1 MRFTLNKNWLFLT
14 IILCIFFVFQEAD
27 AIEITATPEK
37 DLFGPNDWIQID
49 VKIDDYAGGA
59 VDWNA
64 TKPDGGIISGELSNF
79 DASNT
84 IHIIT
89 RNAFD
94 NQFGIW
100 KIDYFYKDANK
111 TITAEVEPLTVTLST
126 DKATYL
132 QGDTGIATF
141 TTNYYEAN
149 AAIAESY
156 RIEIQDEQGNLASH
170 TDYLEIKAYQE
181 TTTYQFTI
189 GELLKHNPPGTYYV
203 VIEYFNVITKIP
215 FSIGTSSVNLS
226 IFLASEKSLYL
237 PGEVV
242 KINVVVSE
250 TLGSN
255 AILEI
260 TNPSGKLITKTFPI
274 NSVST
279 IVVLDDV
286 ATDLSGTYQYTLEYG
301 GQSQINSFQVK
312 DKETQTSTNIEYT
325 LLLDKKQYR
334 PGEAISATFTTNKI
348 LDGQISYWFEDPVGN
363 PSSKNLYTN
372 SLSGSF
378 SIQHVLS
385 PTIENGPWKI
395 HIDYVGVQTFAIFFV
410 TGEPIEGTLISN
422 QEYEGPEV
430 LLIIDSSKTNFIK
443 VEDVAVDSQNY
454 LYVLDAGD
462 SKVKK
467 FDSNGNLIL
476 FWGSVGTT
484 DGQLKNPSGIFVD
497 AKHVHVADKG
507 NSRIVTFD
515 KNGNFERIWGNSGI
529 ESQSLRSPEDVAVD
543 SSGIYL
549 VSDSGWNKV
558 LKFDQVGKYAGKI
571 ESLQTAA
578 AKFSITNSI
587 VSDENRLL
595 ILVTK
600 DNRILQFTSNGEFV
614 KSFGTTGEDN
624 GKFLNPNSLAFDA
637 NGNIF
642 VADSGNHRIQVL
654 DPNGKFLNKWGT
666 FGTGYAQF
674 LEISGIAVDSDGN
687 VFTADS
693 IANRILKFSPFKQ
706 VKLTIP
712 DWIRNNA
719 NWWAS
724 DQINDDDFALG
735 IQFMI
740 EQKII
745 IIPDLGKSE
754 QKVDLEIP
762 DWIKNNARWWS
773 ERKISDEDFANGI
786 EYMVKNGIIQV

>member
-1 MRFTLNKNWLFLT
+1 MKKNWLFLT
-14 IILCIFFVFQEAD
+14 IIICIFFVFQEAD
-27 AIEITATPEK
+27 AIEIIATPEK
-37 DLFGPNDWIQID
+37 DPFGPNDWIQID

-59 VDWNA
+59 VDWNG

-79 DASNT
+79 DASHT
-84 IHIIT
+84 LHTIT

-94 NQFGIW
+94 NQFGTW

-141 TTNYYEAN
+141 TTNYYEPS

-156 RIEIQDEQGNLASH
+156 RIGIQDEQGNLASN
-170 TDYLEIKAYQE
+170 TDYVEIKAYQE

-189 GELLKHNPPGTYYV
+189 GELLKHNSPGTYYV

-215 FSIGTSSVNLS
+215 FSIGDFSVSLS

-242 KINVVVSE
+242 KINVVVSG

-274 NSVST
+274 NSAST

-301 GQSQINSFQVK
+301 GQSQFDSFQVK
-312 DKETQTSTNIEYT
+312 DKETQTTTNIEFT

-363 PSSKNLYTN
+363 PSPKNQFIN
-372 SLSGSF
+372 PFSGSF

-385 PTIENGPWKI
+385 PTIENGPWKM
-395 HIDYVGVQTFAIFFV
+395 HIDYVGVPTFAIFFV
-410 TGEPIEGTLISN
+410 AGEPIAGTLISN
-422 QEYEGPEV
+422 QEFEGPEV

-443 VEDVAVDSQNY
+443 VEDVAVDSQNS

-476 FWGSVGTT
+476 FWGSVGSTE
-484 DGQLKNPSGIFVD
+484 GQLKNPSGIFVD
-497 AKHVHVADKG
+497 AKYVHVADKG

-549 VSDSGWNKV
+549 VTDSGWNKI
-558 LKFDQVGKYAGKI
+558 LKFDQVGEYAGKI
-571 ESLQTAA
+571 ESIQTAA
-578 AKFSITNSI
+578 AKFSATNSI
-587 VSDENRLL
+587 ISDENRLL

-600 DNRILQFTSNGEFV
+600 DNRILQFTNNGEFV

-624 GKFLNPNSLAFDA
+624 GKFLNPNSFAFDA

-642 VADSGNHRIQVL
+642 VADSGNHRIQVI
-654 DPNGKFLNKWGT
+654 DSNGKFLNKWGT

-674 LEISGIAVDSDGN
+674 MEISGIAVDSDGN
-687 VFTADS
+687 VYTADS

-706 VKLTIP
+706 VKLIIP

-724 DQINDDDFALG
+724 DQINDDDFARG

-745 IIPDLGKSE
+745 IIPDLEKSD
-754 QKVDLEIP
+754 QAADRKIP

>member
-1 MRFTLNKNWLFLT
+1 MKKNWLFLT
-14 IILCIFFVFQEAD
+14 IIICIFFAFQEAD
-27 AIEITATPEK
+27 AIEITATTEK
-37 DLFGPNDWIQID
+37 DPFGPNDWIQID

-59 VDWNA
+59 VDWNG

-79 DASNT
+79 DASHT
-84 IHIIT
+84 LHTIT

-94 NQFGIW
+94 NQFGTW

-141 TTNYYEAN
+141 TTNYYEPS

-156 RIEIQDEQGNLASH
+156 RIGIQDEQGNLASN
-170 TDYLEIKAYQE
+170 TDYVEIKAYQE

-189 GELLKHNPPGTYYV
+189 GELLKHNSPGTYYV

-215 FSIGTSSVNLS
+215 FSIGDSSVSLS

-242 KINVVVSE
+242 KINVVVSG

-274 NSVST
+274 NSAST

-301 GQSQINSFQVK
+301 GQSQFDSFQVK
-312 DKETQTSTNIEYT
+312 DKETQTTTNIEFT

-363 PSSKNLYTN
+363 PSPKNQFIN
-372 SLSGSF
+372 PFSGSF

-385 PTIENGPWKI
+385 PTIENGPWKM
-395 HIDYVGVQTFAIFFV
+395 HIDYVGVPTFAIFFV
-410 TGEPIEGTLISN
+410 AGEPIAGTLISN
-422 QEYEGPEV
+422 QEFEGPEV

-443 VEDVAVDSQNY
+443 VEDVAVDSQNS

-476 FWGSVGTT
+476 FWGSVGSTE
-484 DGQLKNPSGIFVD
+484 GQLKNPSGIFVD
-497 AKHVHVADKG
+497 AKYVHVADKG

-549 VSDSGWNKV
+549 VTDSGWNKI

-571 ESLQTAA
+571 ESIQTAA
-578 AKFSITNSI
+578 AKFSATNSI
-587 VSDENRLL
+587 ISDENHLL

-642 VADSGNHRIQVL
+642 VADSGNHRIQVI
-654 DPNGKFLNKWGT
+654 DSNGKFLNKWGT

-674 LEISGIAVDSDGN
+674 MEISGIAVDSDGN
-687 VFTADS
+687 VYTADS

-706 VKLTIP
+706 VKLIIP

-724 DQINDDDFALG
+724 DQINDDDFARG

-745 IIPDLGKSE
+745 IIPDLEKSD
-754 QKVDLEIP
+754 QAADREIP

>member
-1 MRFTLNKNWLFLT
+1 
-14 IILCIFFVFQEAD
+14 
-27 AIEITATPEK
+27 
-37 DLFGPNDWIQID
+37 
-49 VKIDDYAGGA
+49 
-59 VDWNA
+59 
-64 TKPDGGIISGELSNF
+64 
-79 DASNT
+79 
-84 IHIIT
+84 
-89 RNAFD
+89 
-94 NQFGIW
+94 
-100 KIDYFYKDANK
+100 
-111 TITAEVEPLTVTLST
+111 
-126 DKATYL
+126 
-132 QGDTGIATF
+132 
-141 TTNYYEAN
+141 
-149 AAIAESY
+149 
-156 RIEIQDEQGNLASH
+156 
-170 TDYLEIKAYQE
+170 
-181 TTTYQFTI
+181 
-189 GELLKHNPPGTYYV
+189 
-203 VIEYFNVITKIP
+203 
-215 FSIGTSSVNLS
+215 
-226 IFLASEKSLYL
+226 
-237 PGEVV
+237 
-242 KINVVVSE
+242 
-250 TLGSN
+250 
-255 AILEI
+255 
-260 TNPSGKLITKTFPI
+260 
-274 NSVST
+274 
-279 IVVLDDV
+279 
-286 ATDLSGTYQYTLEYG
+286 
-301 GQSQINSFQVK
+301 
-312 DKETQTSTNIEYT
+312 
-325 LLLDKKQYR
+325 
-334 PGEAISATFTTNKI
+334 
-348 LDGQISYWFEDPVGN
+348 
-363 PSSKNLYTN
+363 
-372 SLSGSF
+372 
-378 SIQHVLS
+378 
-385 PTIENGPWKI
+385 
-395 HIDYVGVQTFAIFFV
+395 
-410 TGEPIEGTLISN
+410 
-422 QEYEGPEV
+422 
-430 LLIIDSSKTNFIK
+430 
-443 VEDVAVDSQNY
+443 
-454 LYVLDAGD
+454 
-462 SKVKK
+462 
-467 FDSNGNLIL
+467 L
-476 FWGSVGTT
+476 FWGSVGSTE
-484 DGQLKNPSGIFVD
+484 GQLKNPSGIFVD

-507 NSRIVTFD
+507 NSRIVTYD

-529 ESQSLRSPEDVAVD
+529 ESQSLRIPEDVAVD
-543 SSGIYL
+543 PSGIYL

-578 AKFSITNSI
+578 AKFSTTNSI

-706 VKLTIP
+706 VKLTMP

-724 DQINDDDFALG
+724 DQINDDDFVRG

>member
-1 MRFTLNKNWLFLT
+1 MKKNWLFLT

-27 AIEITATPEK
+27 AIEIIATPEK
-37 DLFGPNDWIQID
+37 DPFGPNDWIQID
-49 VKIDDYAGGA
+49 VKIDDYTGGV
-59 VDWNA
+59 VDWNG

-79 DASNT
+79 DALHT
-84 IHIIT
+84 LHTIT

-94 NQFGIW
+94 NQFGTW

-126 DKATYL
+126 DKTTYL

-141 TTNYYEAN
+141 TTNYYEPS
-149 AAIAESY
+149 AAKAESY
-156 RIEIQDEQGNLASH
+156 RIEIQDEQGNLASN
-170 TDYLEIKAYQE
+170 TDYVEIKAYRE
-181 TTTYQFTI
+181 TITYQFTI

-215 FSIGTSSVNLS
+215 FSIGDSSVSLS

-242 KINVVVSE
+242 KINVVVSG

-274 NSVST
+274 NSAST
-279 IVVLDDV
+279 TVVLDDV

-301 GQSQINSFQVK
+301 GQSQFDSFQVK
-312 DKETQTSTNIEYT
+312 DKETQTTTNIEFT

-363 PSSKNLYTN
+363 PSPKNKFIN
-372 SLSGSF
+372 PFSGSF

-385 PTIENGPWKI
+385 PTIENGPWKM

-410 TGEPIEGTLISN
+410 AGEPIEGTLISN
-422 QEYEGPEV
+422 QEFEGPDV

-443 VEDVAVDSQNY
+443 VEDVAVDSQNH

-476 FWGSVGTT
+476 FWGSVGSTE
-484 DGQLKNPSGIFVD
+484 GQLKNPSGIFVD
-497 AKHVHVADKG
+497 AKYVHVADKG

-529 ESQSLRSPEDVAVD
+529 ESQSLRSPEDVAMD

-549 VSDSGWNKV
+549 VTDSGWNKI
-558 LKFDQVGKYAGKI
+558 LKFDQVGEYAGKI
-571 ESLQTAA
+571 ESIQTAA
-578 AKFSITNSI
+578 AKFSATNSI
-587 VSDENRLL
+587 ITDENRLL

-600 DNRILQFTSNGEFV
+600 DNRILQFTNNGEFV

-624 GKFLNPNSLAFDA
+624 GKFLNPNSFAFDA

-642 VADSGNHRIQVL
+642 VADSGNHRIQVI
-654 DPNGKFLNKWGT
+654 DSNGKFLNKWGT

-674 LEISGIAVDSDGN
+674 MEISGIAVDSDGN
-687 VFTADS
+687 VYTADS

-706 VKLTIP
+706 VKLIIP

-724 DQINDDDFALG
+724 DQINDDDFARG

-745 IIPDLGKSE
+745 IIPDLEKSD
-754 QKVDLEIP
+754 QVADREIP